1 MFDFIRK
8 PQPPTIEANNLSF
21 ERLTEQLASA
31 IRTQIAAGNLS
42 AQELMK
48 LVQLAQDTKRLR
60 SALTYL

>member
-8 PQPPTIEANNLSF
+8 PQPPTIEASNLSF
-21 ERLTEQLASA
+21 ERLTEKLASA

-48 LVQLAQDTKRLR
+48 LVQLAQDTQRLR